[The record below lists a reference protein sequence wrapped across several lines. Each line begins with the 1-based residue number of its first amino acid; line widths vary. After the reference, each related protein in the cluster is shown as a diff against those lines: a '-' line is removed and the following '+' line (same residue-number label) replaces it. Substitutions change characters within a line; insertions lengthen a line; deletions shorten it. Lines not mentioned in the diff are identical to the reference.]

1 MHNRLSR
8 VRIGLRTIKTVVAV
22 IVAMVIVNFYGASP
36 SKLLFAMLGAMAAVQ
51 PTFSASVEACVS
63 QIVGVMFGALM
74 GILLRLLPVLI
85 PIVIG
90 AVFFGVFYGTGN
102 WAWLLLAVILQNIT
116 VAAGAAWLV
125 YGGYRLAKKIL
136 LLSSKNT

>member
-1 MHNRLSR
+1 MNEYW
-8 VRIGLRTIKTVVAV
+8 
-22 IVAMVIVNFYGASP
+22 MGAICI
-36 SKLLFAMLGAMAAVQ
+36 AG
-51 PTFSASVEACVS
+51 
-63 QIVGVMFGALM
+63 FGTQLALCFLCRRR
-74 GILLRLLPVLI
+74 LLRLLPVLI